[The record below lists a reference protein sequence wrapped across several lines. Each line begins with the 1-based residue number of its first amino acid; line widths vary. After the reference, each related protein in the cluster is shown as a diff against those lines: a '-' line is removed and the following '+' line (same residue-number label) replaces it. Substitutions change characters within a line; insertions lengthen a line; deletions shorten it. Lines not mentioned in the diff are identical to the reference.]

1 MKSESI
7 YWDLS
12 TQPFLVFKNIG
23 TKKKKISNEILGVK
37 FSGQKWLVDVTGQR
51 IIANV
56 V

>member
-23 TKKKKISNEILGVK
+23 TKKKKDIQRDTGSEIL
-37 FSGQKWLVDVTGQR
+37 R
-51 IIANV
+51 AEMAC
-56 V
+56 

>member
-23 TKKKKISNEILGVK
+23 TKKNEILGVK